1 MGTGSAGVT
10 QQQQQQQQQSKWLSC
25 SKWLNCFQYC
35 SRCLRMLGHVMVL
48 LVLSMVALTYHA
60 VVFVSYGPLIFSSS
74 RLRILEGVVVVVVF
88 TLMIILVLWTY
99 FAAVLTDPGRVPPDW
114 HPFLDEQHA
123 RLELDRMS
131 YSDYY
136 FDRRD
141 PRRPR
146 YCKRCQAWKPERAHH
161 CSVLGRCVLRMDHY
175 CIWLVNCV
183 GLMNYKFFLLF
194 MLYTCLACI
203 TATLLLVPAFIDF
216 FKDRLQG
223 ASALVVF
230 MAVVTDGSFGAALVG
245 FLVMHAQLLAAN
257 CTTIE
262 MYEKDRMHPWPYN
275 KGLRKN
281 LEEVFG
287 HNKLRWLLP
296 VHSKEEKRALAD
308 SCFSTC
314 LLSPVASASA

>member
-1 MGTGSAGVT
+1 MPACLAARLFRPNAACKGMGTGTSAGFT
-10 QQQQQQQQQSKWLSC
+10 PQQQQQQQFKWLSC

-35 SRCLRMLGHVMVL
+35 SRCLSMLGHVMVL
-48 LVLSMVALTYHA
+48 LVLSMVALTYCA
-60 VVFVSYGPLIFSSS
+60 VVFVSYGPLMFSSS
-74 RLRILEGVVVVVVF
+74 KLKVAGGLVVVVVF
-88 TLMIILVLWTY
+88 TLMIVLVLWTY

-194 MLYTCLACI
+194 MLYTCLTCI

-223 ASALVVF
+223 ARHVAWTRTP
-230 MAVVTDGSFGAALVG
+230 TD
-245 FLVMHAQLLAAN
+245 HAHKTISDIQLAQ
-257 CTTIE
+257 
-262 MYEKDRMHPWPYN
+262 KG
-275 KGLRKN
+275 GLRKN
-281 LEEVFG
+281 FEEVFG

-296 VHSKEEKRALAD
+296 VHSQEEKRALAD

>member
-1 MGTGSAGVT
+1 MPACLAARLFRPNAACKGMGTGTSAGFT
-10 QQQQQQQQQSKWLSC
+10 PQQQQQQQFKWLSC

-35 SRCLRMLGHVMVL
+35 SRCLSMLGHVMVL
-48 LVLSMVALTYHA
+48 LVLSMIV
-60 VVFVSYGPLIFSSS
+60 
-74 RLRILEGVVVVVVF
+74 
-88 TLMIILVLWTY
+88 LVLWTY

-194 MLYTCLACI
+194 MLYTCLTCI

-223 ASALVVF
+223 ARHVAWTRTP
-230 MAVVTDGSFGAALVG
+230 TD
-245 FLVMHAQLLAAN
+245 HAHKTISDIQLAQ
-257 CTTIE
+257 
-262 MYEKDRMHPWPYN
+262 KG
-275 KGLRKN
+275 GLRKN
-281 LEEVFG
+281 FEEVFG

-296 VHSKEEKRALAD
+296 VHSQEEKRALAD